1 MDRCCREHT
10 SLQSFAVKIYTGKG
24 DDGSTGLFHGGRVAK
39 DGSGPEAY
47 GAVDEAVSALG
58 AARALAAEPVAAA
71 ILAVQRD
78 LFVVAAELATGT
90 ESRSKLVGGESR
102 ATDEMVA
109 SLEERIDAVVARAE
123 MPGEFVVPGD
133 SPLGGALDVAR
144 TVVRRAE
151 RRAVTHVRAEQ
162 VEDSRVVPYLNRLAD
177 YLYVL
182 ARSEESSWTP
192 TQER

>member
-1 MDRCCREHT
+1 M
-10 SLQSFAVKIYTGKG
+10 KIYTGKG